1 MWNIFISCIIYFLT
15 NILFVMELLNYSNKF
30 HKIWLPINM
39 ISFYGY
45 IYSLNK
51 LLRDGSYLQISTK
64 YMIATGINVFIIISS
79 VYHTTYEVFDC
90 IKNNCTDNNVESLE
104 FLSIVINGILLL
116 SFLIHYMYNITK
128 TNDEYEDENNGI
140 NIDKNI
146 NFDVY
151 NIFVGV
157 YLSLLV
163 YNIITDT
170 YDYTYDQILICN
182 SVIVFCIICIVR
194 SMFMKQLRTFRDLF
208 VVVFGIISLILVL
221 SSTLV
226 MTYILETYYNYIY
239 YLKTSIINM
248 ILTIVLLVIV
258 IFCIIFRAIR
268 RNLPEVNNNNNENKN
283 DPIIDELIERYKNV
297 ENV

>member
-1 MWNIFISCIIYFLT
+1 MWNIFISGIIYILT
-15 NILFVMELLNYSNKF
+15 NVLFVMELLNYYNKL
-30 HKIWLPINM
+30 HNIWLPLNM

-51 LLRDGSYLQISTK
+51 ILRDGQYLQISTK
-64 YMIATGINVFIIISS
+64 YIIASCINVFIILSS
-79 VYHTTYEVFDC
+79 VYHTTYEVIYC
-90 IKNNCTDNNVESLE
+90 IKSNCTDNNVESLE

-128 TNDEYEDENNGI
+128 TNNEDENNDI

-157 YLSLLV
+157 YLSLLS
-163 YNIITDT
+163 YNIIINT

-182 SVIVFCIICIVR
+182 SVILFCIICIVR
-194 SMFMKQLRTFRDLF
+194 SMFMKRLRTFRDLF

-226 MTYILETYYNYIY
+226 MTYVLNTYYKDIKY
-239 YLKTSIINM
+239 YN
-248 ILTIVLLVIV
+248 
-258 IFCIIFRAIR
+258 IFRI
-268 RNLPEVNNNNNENKN
+268 LH
-283 DPIIDELIERYKNV
+283 
-297 ENV
+297 

>member
-1 MWNIFISCIIYFLT
+1 MWNIFISGIIYILT
-15 NILFVMELLNYSNKF
+15 NVLFVMELLNYYNKL
-30 HKIWLPINM
+30 HNIWLPLNM

-51 LLRDGSYLQISTK
+51 ILRDGQYLQISTK
-64 YMIATGINVFIIISS
+64 YIIASCINVFIILSS
-79 VYHTTYEVFDC
+79 VYHTTYEVIYC
-90 IKNNCTDNNVESLE
+90 IKSNCTDNNVESLE

-128 TNDEYEDENNGI
+128 TNNEDENNDI

-157 YLSLLV
+157 YLSLLS
-163 YNIITDT
+163 YNIIINT

-182 SVIVFCIICIVR
+182 SVILFCIICIVR
-194 SMFMKQLRTFRDLF
+194 SMFMKRLRTFRDLF

-226 MTYILETYYNYIY
+226 MTYVLNTYYKDIK
-239 YLKTSIINM
+239 YLRTSIINI
-248 ILTIVLLVIV
+248 ILSIFLLVI
-258 IFCIIFRAIR
+258 IIFFRICETR

-283 DPIIDELIERYKNV
+283 DPIIDELIERYKNI

>member
-1 MWNIFISCIIYFLT
+1 MWNIFISGIIYFLT

-64 YMIATGINVFIIISS
+64 YIIATGINVFIIISS

-104 FLSIVINGILLL
+104 FLSIVINGVLLL

-157 YLSLLV
+157 YLSLLF

-208 VVVFGIISLILVL
+208 VVVFGVISLILVL
-221 SSTLV
+221 LSTIV
-226 MTYILETYYNYIY
+226 ITYVLNTYYKDIK
-239 YLKTSIINM
+239 YLRTSIINM
-248 ILTIVLLVIV
+248 ILSIFLLI
-258 IFCIIFRAIR
+258 IIIFFRICETR

-283 DPIIDELIERYKNV
+283 DPIIDELIEKYKNV

>member
-1 MWNIFISCIIYFLT
+1 MWNIFISGIIYFLT

-64 YMIATGINVFIIISS
+64 YIIATGINVFIIISS

-157 YLSLLV
+157 YLSLLI

-208 VVVFGIISLILVL
+208 VVVFGVISLILVL
-221 SSTLV
+221 LSTIV
-226 MTYILETYYNYIY
+226 ITYVLNTYYKDIK
-239 YLKTSIINM
+239 YLRTSIINM
-248 ILTIVLLVIV
+248 ILSIFLLVIV
-258 IFCIIFRAIR
+258 IFFRICETR
-268 RNLPEVNNNNNENKN
+268 RKLPEVNNNNENKN